1 MFYTSHATLEC
12 MQTDL
17 FLRALQEELYSN
29 YYETRTTISKF
40 DIPINSGVQRL
51 CFGNESHGSVL
62 RSG

>member
-1 MFYTSHATLEC
+1 

-40 DIPINSGVQRL
+40 DIPINAGVQRL
-51 CFGNESHGSVL
+51 CFGKESHGSVL